1 MLGQEKV
8 QVDAQ
13 QGYAIDRIREGAPVF
28 IDGAAGRGKSV
39 ISREVKDFHT
49 IVGAPTGAAALN
61 EGGQTLHKLFK
72 LPLKYPTQR
81 DWAKSPNEVRDLFG
95 NGSPVTR
102 LIIGEIGMCRAD
114 TLSLISKRLQMARGN
129 TQAFG
134 GLQVVVSGDL
144 HQLSPIVGGED
155 RNMFNQQYASPY
167 AFSSPAWNFERVELI
182 KSYRTV
188 DERQIKMLES
198 LRRGDKWSGRAL
210 SMIQIEAK
218 RYDMEEDQLHLCCYR
233 ADAQEFND
241 YRFNQ
246 HIGAHRLYRGQRT
259 KKADKWL
266 EAPVPV
272 DLHLKIG
279 CKVLIKAN
287 CTGGAYVNGDRGI
300 VTHFGIDFVRVLLER
315 GPEVDV
321 VAFSW
326 EKKSVS
332 ADGGEIKEEVESKL
346 EQIPLTLGY
355 AISIHAS
362 QGATLNNAALD
373 IGRGCFANGQ
383 LYTALSRI
391 RDLRNLTFVRPVG
404 RGDLKTSMDVTSF
417 YNRGK

>member
-1 MLGQEKV
+1 MSEQEEV

-13 QGYAIDRIREGAPVF
+13 QGYAIERIREGAAVF

-39 ISREVKDFHT
+39 ISRQVTDYRT
-49 IVGAPTGAAALN
+49 VVGAPTGAAALN
-61 EGGQTLHKLFK
+61 EGGYTLHKLFK
-72 LPLKYPTQR
+72 LPLTYPTQR
-81 DWAKSPNEVRDLFG
+81 DWAKCPNEVRDLFG
-95 NGSPVTR
+95 NESPVTR

-114 TLSLISKRLQMARGN
+114 TLSLISKRLQLARGN
-129 TQAFG
+129 ADPFG

-144 HQLSPIVGGED
+144 HQLSPIVGGEE
-155 RNMFNQQYASPY
+155 RNMFNKQYASPY
-167 AFSSPAWNFERVELI
+167 AFSSPSWDFERIELI

-188 DERQIKMLES
+188 DERQVKMLES

-210 SMIQIEAK
+210 SMIQSEAK
-218 RYDMEEDQLHLCCYR
+218 RYDLEEDQLHLCCYR
-233 ADAQEFND
+233 KDAGDFNA

-246 HIGAHRLYRGQRT
+246 HLGTKRLYRGLRT
-259 KKADKWL
+259 KKTDKWL

-272 DLHLKIG
+272 DLYLKIG
-279 CKVLIKAN
+279 CKVLVKAN
-287 CTGGAYVNGDRGI
+287 CASGVYVNGDRGV
-300 VTHFGIDFVRVLLER
+300 VTMFGQDFVRVALER

-321 VAFSW
+321 VSFSW
-326 EKKSVS
+326 EKKGISTE
-332 ADGGEIKEEVESKL
+332 GGEIKEEVESKL

-362 QGATLNNAALD
+362 QGATLSNAALD
-373 IGRGCFANGQ
+373 TGRGCFADGQ

-404 RGDLKTSMDVTSF
+404 RGDLKTSMDVVSF